1 MKSCQ
6 DITIYLPQPKDVDE
20 LAKKY
25 KLDSDAHQRLH
36 EFYHHKYGGEIH
48 EDEEIIKELSL
59 ALKIVQ
65 EIGVH

>member
-1 MKSCQ
+1 M
-6 DITIYLPQPKDVDE
+6 KDVDE

-25 KLDSDAHQRLH
+25 NLDSDAHQRLH

-59 ALKIVQ
+59 ALKIVSFRILTLQ
-65 EIGVH
+65 SAVTTEALK